1 MLKTTSKLKILSVS
15 LKKKKKKKNGKFI
28 ALCKLVEVLSSSHML
43 VWLGLPMSVDD
54 L

>member
-15 LKKKKKKKNGKFI
+15 LKKKKKTNGTFL

>member
-15 LKKKKKKKNGKFI
+15 LKKINTINGTFL

-43 VWLGLPMSVDD
+43 VWLGLQTSVDD